1 MQERHIVI
9 VAFEGLQPLD
19 AVGPHEV
26 FAGAGRAAAALGRAG
41 SYRVTLASPGGATV
55 RAESGL
61 VLGTAPLPAAV
72 GAHRHPGALRGP
84 GAEAAARDEAVLDF
98 IRRTAPRC
106 RRVAT
111 VCSGAFLGAAA
122 GLFDGRR
129 VTTHWARARQLAED
143 YPGVTVDADPIYIRD
158 GKYWSSA
165 GVTAG
170 IDLSLALVQEDLGVD
185 VAQTVAR
192 WLVMFLHRP
201 GGQTQFASPVWV
213 PRAERST
220 IRAVQ
225 SLVEAAPGGD
235 HRLPALAAAA
245 AMSVRH
251 FTRVFTAEVGETPSR
266 FVERTRLEA
275 ARRELEETTDTLD
288 VIAARCGLGSA
299 ESLRRVFQR
308 HLGVPPDAYRRR
320 FRAAPRR
327 KDVRMTD
334 HLQIAI
340 PLFPKYTALD
350 AVGPYEV
357 LQRIP
362 TFDIVFVGH
371 DRGEVRSENGMIG
384 LTVDATFED
393 VADARRGRLPRRRG
407 HAAVGAR
414 RAGARLGA
422 PGPCRDP
429 VHHLGLHRFGRARR
443 GRAAAGADGHH
454 ALVLL
459 PRAGRP
465 RRRAHAD
472 AGGRAPGRE
481 DHHVGRRLERHRHGA
496 AAGRAAGR
504 PHRGPGGPAHD

>member
-1 MQERHIVI
+1 MGLVQRHVVI
-9 VAFEGLQPLD
+9 VAFDGLQPLD

-26 FAGAGRAAAALGRAG
+26 FAGAGRAAAALGRSG
-41 SYRVTLASPGGATV
+41 SYRVTLASPSGAAV

-61 VLGTAPLPAAV
+61 VLGAAPLPTASEQIDTLV
-72 GAHRHPGALRGP
+72 LSGGP
-84 GAEAAARDEAVLDF
+84 GAEAAASDEAVLDF
-98 IRRTAPRC
+98 IRLTAPRC

-129 VTTHWARARQLAED
+129 VTTHWSRAHQLAEA
-143 YPGVTVDADPIYIRD
+143 YPSVTVDADPIYIRD

-225 SLVEAAPGGD
+225 TLVEAAPGGD

-275 ARRELEETTDTLD
+275 ARRELEETADTLD
-288 VIAARCGLGSA
+288 LVAARCGLGQ
-299 ESLRRVFQR
+299 RRVTATR
-308 HLGVPPDAYRRR
+308 LPEE
-320 FRAAPRR
+320 PRR
-327 KDVRMTD
+327 ATRC
-334 HLQIAI
+334 LPA
-340 PLFPKYTALD
+340 ALSC
-350 AVGPYEV
+350 
-357 LQRIP
+357 R
-362 TFDIVFVGH
+362 
-371 DRGEVRSENGMIG
+371 
-384 LTVDATFED
+384 ATE
-393 VADARRGRLPRRRG
+393 PQ
-407 HAAVGAR
+407 
-414 RAGARLGA
+414 
-422 PGPCRDP
+422 
-429 VHHLGLHRFGRARR
+429 
-443 GRAAAGADGHH
+443 
-454 ALVLL
+454 
-459 PRAGRP
+459 
-465 RRRAHAD
+465 
-472 AGGRAPGRE
+472 
-481 DHHVGRRLERHRHGA
+481 ERTSA
-496 AAGRAAGR
+496 
-504 PHRGPGGPAHD
+504 